1 MLGQGRK
8 LIRNRWLV
16 QLERDGIIDR
26 CFLRLG
32 RCRTIE
38 GGTRARAGYSGKIQ
52 LNSCRDPS
60 IYCFFSVVILE
71 RKTKGGFTSIRG
83 TAEPMRFHIYIDLY
97 IV

>member
-26 CFLRLG
+26 CFLRLC

-38 GGTRARAGYSGKIQ
+38 GGTRARAG
-52 LNSCRDPS
+52 
-60 IYCFFSVVILE
+60 
-71 RKTKGGFTSIRG
+71 
-83 TAEPMRFHIYIDLY
+83 
-97 IV
+97 